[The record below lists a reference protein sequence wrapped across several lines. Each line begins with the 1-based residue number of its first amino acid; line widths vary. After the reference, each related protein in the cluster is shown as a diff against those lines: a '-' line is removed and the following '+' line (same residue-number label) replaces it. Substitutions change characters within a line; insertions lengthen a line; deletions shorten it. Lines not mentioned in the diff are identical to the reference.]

1 MCPVTHSHRLRPG
14 RSPHLIAILA
24 TALTLAFSLTATA
37 AGASNSSKVAQ
48 AKKLLLVLSDLPQG
62 WSKQK
67 GSSNSGSNSFP
78 GANKL
83 AACIGVPAKLIEA
96 NPPQANSPTYQNKGD
111 TLEVQDGVSVFSSAK
126 EAKAEFNAVAN
137 AKAPACTATA
147 MNTPVFRKTVL
158 SGAGK
163 GSQIGTITA
172 TAIDPATY
180 APGAAG
186 FVLVIP
192 LKVQGVSLNISFAV
206 VYYVKGKLGQQ
217 IQFTSYGAT
226 FPPSLASALSAVAA
240 HRL

>member
-1 MCPVTHSHRLRPG
+1 MLV
-14 RSPHLIAILA
+14 
-24 TALTLAFSLTATA
+24 FSLTATA
-37 AGASNSSKVAQ
+37 TGASSSSKVAQ

-67 GSSNSGSNSFP
+67 GSSGNGSGNFP
-78 GANKL
+78 GAKKL
-83 AACIGVPAKLIEA
+83 AACIGVPAKLIES
-96 NPPQANSPTYQNKGD
+96 NPPQANGPTYQNKGD
-111 TLEVQDGVSVFSSAK
+111 SLEVQDGVSVFSSAK

-137 AKAPACTATA
+137 AKAPGCTATA
-147 MNTPVFRKTVL
+147 MNTPVFRKSVL

-172 TAIDPATY
+172 TAINPANFY
-180 APGAAG
+180 PGSAG

-206 VYYVKGKLGQQ
+206 VYYVKGALGQQ

-226 FPPSLASALSAVAA
+226 FPSSLTSTLSAVAA